1 VLRIQF
7 AHFLFVLQD
16 ANSKRKELEEQE
28 KKLIER
34 EEKASSREKVSRTE
48 N

>member
-1 VLRIQF
+1 LIC
-7 AHFLFVLQD
+7 LQD
-16 ANSKRKELEEQE
+16 ANSKCKELEERE

-34 EEKASSREKVSRTE
+34 EEKASIREKVSRTE